1 MAKITTALDL
11 RRLFVLER
19 TTGNG
24 SMWICATTEGF
35 TGYLKTRQRT
45 TDSPAYIET
54 GPAALSGSV
63 QEPQPAGSTGIGPTF
78 QMFSLYSLMA
88 RSDEN
93 RPMRAVFRMDIR
105 HHCPAS
111 RQARS
116 TCAWHAT

>member
-1 MAKITTALDL
+1 MKARSQPTRITNLPSTCAFQRDSIGKTTHYEEYRHNLD
-11 RRLFVLER
+11 RI
-19 TTGNG
+19 TIHQSNSQPGT
-24 SMWICATTEGF
+24 
-35 TGYLKTRQRT
+35 
-45 TDSPAYIET
+45 
-54 GPAALSGSV
+54 AALCGSV

-105 HHCPAS
+105 HHCPGS